1 MVALLDWNVYH
12 AQWPNIPAE
21 ELQASAVNLRVGNTS
36 SFALVLLHKRRVSEA
51 QATGRAAAFVCHDC
65 RGAFG
70 GQNPRM
76 CKFAIANHMWLG
88 RQSPLFR
95 DANLSHQMLLALARV
110 VTTKVILRPEGKNKT
125 RSGDGPTWDFLFHQS
140 GMVGSAILFGN
151 ASCQE
156 AMQHFPPDS
165 LKDAF
170 AVGDL
175 CLREERGS
183 GGFCFVIF

>member
-1 MVALLDWNVYH
+1 
-12 AQWPNIPAE
+12 
-21 ELQASAVNLRVGNTS
+21 
-36 SFALVLLHKRRVSEA
+36 
-51 QATGRAAAFVCHDC
+51 
-65 RGAFG
+65 
-70 GQNPRM
+70 M

-88 RQSPLFR
+88 RQDPLFR
-95 DANLSHQMLLALARV
+95 EANLSHQMLLALARV

-170 AVGDL
+170 AVTFVSARKEEVEVFVLFL
-175 CLREERGS
+175 C
-183 GGFCFVIF
+183 